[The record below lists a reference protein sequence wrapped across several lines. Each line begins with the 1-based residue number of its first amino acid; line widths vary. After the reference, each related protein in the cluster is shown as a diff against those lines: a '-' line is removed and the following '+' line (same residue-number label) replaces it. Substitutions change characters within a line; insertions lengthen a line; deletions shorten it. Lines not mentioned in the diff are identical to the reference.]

1 MPTFETKE
9 NQVDNIYLINPN
21 AACLD
26 DNFDG
31 IDHSPFRGKYFERG
45 LNRFGLFEANK

>member
-21 AACLD
+21 QRVWMIISMEL
-26 DNFDG
+26 
-31 IDHSPFRGKYFERG
+31 IILHFEENILR
-45 LNRFGLFEANK
+45 ED